1 VIYAERARDPRLPIR
16 RRTAAPSPASAA
28 VLALQRS
35 AGNQATVRALAREP
49 APPAEAPAQPAES
62 QIDHEGNVVDTTG
75 KPHLTALP
83 AGVTWHKGEPEAL
96 PPNPLATYAA
106 LREQCNA
113 VYDEQKAYAAAL
125 KGDMKYWFAR
135 VYSHVTE
142 EELKQIDLGTY
153 DCPLMKMQ
161 EVLAFHA
168 TYKQNIENWRAG
180 AKSLVEPNWVAAF
193 SAAEALNGGSYV
205 QSKSVEIVHALLPS
219 FQAHIRFDLPRAIA
233 SVYERNYAGIPG
245 LSPSLFKPDYD
256 EP

>member
-1 VIYAERARDPRLPIR
+1 
-16 RRTAAPSPASAA
+16 
-28 VLALQRS
+28 
-35 AGNQATVRALAREP
+35 
-49 APPAEAPAQPAES
+49 
-62 QIDHEGNVVDTTG
+62 
-75 KPHLTALP
+75 
-83 AGVTWHKGEPEAL
+83 
-96 PPNPLATYAA
+96 
-106 LREQCNA
+106 
-113 VYDEQKAYAAAL
+113 
-125 KGDMKYWFAR
+125 
-135 VYSHVTE
+135 
-142 EELKQIDLGTY
+142 
-153 DCPLMKMQ
+153 MKMQ

-256 EP
+256 AMNVVFQRASDAIGPEIYDACWYVDPGAYGPLRTVGFPWMFDIKLERELTWDKAARIIDAHLKGILAQPAVQNELKAAILGAAPDSVDESFEVGDITVENYDWNAQP